1 MRLHLLDRFVTFSV
15 GTGGYPR
22 HCAEGYT
29 GWECSVCAANFFRLG
44 KSSAGGT
51 CEPCDASSAG
61 LQTIF
66 LWSGLCAFVLLL
78 LLAIVVLPNPK
89 LDFAAVFLSVCQQLV
104 QVVAQAG
111 PKMPEPLKSLA
122 PYASILSFD
131 LSSMRPECSSLGS
144 LHTYYT
150 ELSASAALLTVFI
163 PLAAVASL
171 LRACHWRWK
180 RNKAKA
186 SLLASL
192 FEARDETA
200 FQDQP
205 EWDDPAFLGVSAGE
219 GGEKGAEEAAP
230 AGLRGALQS
239 ASDDEDEEEE
249 HMYRDETFVLRE
261 RTLCMLFCDRFVRS
275 VIIILFL
282 FYLRLTT
289 NALEMV
295 VCRHDQRGEA
305 RLEV

>member
-1 MRLHLLDRFVTFSV
+1 
-15 GTGGYPR
+15 
-22 HCAEGYT
+22 
-29 GWECSVCAANFFRLG
+29 
-44 KSSAGGT
+44 
-51 CEPCDASSAG
+51 
-61 LQTIF
+61 
-66 LWSGLCAFVLLL
+66 
-78 LLAIVVLPNPK
+78 
-89 LDFAAVFLSVCQQLV
+89 
-104 QVVAQAG
+104 
-111 PKMPEPLKSLA
+111 MPEPLKSLA
-122 PYASILSFD
+122 PYASILTFD

-150 ELSASAALLTVFI
+150 ELSASAVMLAVFI

-171 LRACHWRWK
+171 LRACHGRWQRK
-180 RNKAKA
+180 KKKA

-192 FEARDETA
+192 YEARGEKA
-200 FQDQP
+200 FQDQT
-205 EWDDPAFLGVSAGE
+205 EWDDPASFADSAGE
-219 GGEKGAEEAAP
+219 GGEGGEGSPEEAP
-230 AGLRGALQS
+230 PSGLRGSLQS
-239 ASDDEDEEEE
+239 ASEDEDEEE

-261 RTLCMLFCDRFVRS
+261 RSLCMLFCDRFVRS